1 MCTAPFSNY
10 KVFKDDME
18 QSTLSDFRANLAANM
33 AQQQATIDLEFPHNQ
48 PNQTRDN
55 AIFSDILRRGN
66 RQANKLL
73 ECLVPFID
81 VLIGAKV
88 PVESAWLKGLSIYK
102 TIFDQVTKACTISS
116 EPTSATMCWGMMK
129 ATDLLDEFS
138 KLEFARHPKVTYAM
152 SLSAMWDYFGQLTT

>member
-1 MCTAPFSNY
+1 MAARLEATFKIKYPETIIRKSNQVKDAAQGGWVWTAPFLNY
-10 KVFKDDME
+10 KVFKGDME

-33 AQQQATIDLEFPHNQ
+33 AQQQTTIDLEFPPNQ

-55 AIFSDILRRGN
+55 AIFSEILRRGN

-88 PVESAWLKGLSIYK
+88 PAESAWLKGLSIYK
-102 TIFDQVTKACTISS
+102 TIFD
-116 EPTSATMCWGMMK
+116 
-129 ATDLLDEFS
+129 
-138 KLEFARHPKVTYAM
+138 
-152 SLSAMWDYFGQLTT
+152 